1 MENQT
6 ENQDTSTIIS
16 PSTSKDIHRLEL
28 NGKNYTIIGT
38 SHVSKES
45 AELVTSVIESEK
57 PDTVC
62 VELCESRYQS
72 MRDKDRWL
80 NMDIVKVIKEE
91 KTFLLLANLLL
102 ASFQKRIA
110 EKFEVMPG
118 MEMVAAIEAAER
130 NNAGIHLAD
139 RDVQITLSRTWR
151 KVGFWEKIKILSQI
165 LMSAS
170 DTPDITEEEIE
181 SMKDA
186 DVLQNILGEVE
197 KSHPVLREI
206 LIDERDRYLSHR
218 IAEAEGNNI
227 VAVVGAGHVPGI
239 KKYFGQEIDIES
251 LKTLPPKSKWAE
263 LFKWSLF
270 SALIFLF
277 VWGFFKGGAAAGAH
291 MLVQWSIVT
300 GTLSGIGAIAAL
312 AHPLTIL
319 AAVVAAPITC
329 LHPLLAAGWVSGLV
343 EAFARKPKVIDL
355 ENLNSDI
362 LSVRGFWK
370 NKVTRILLVVM
381 FTNIGA
387 SIGTFVALP
396 MLMKFIGKA

>member
-1 MENQT
+1 MENQID
-6 ENQDTSTIIS
+6 NR
-16 PSTSKDIHRLEL
+16 DIHRFEL
-28 NGKNYTIIGT
+28 NGKKYTIIGT

-45 AELVTSVIESEK
+45 ADLVTEVIESET

-62 VELCESRYQS
+62 VELCESRYHS
-72 MRDKDRWL
+72 MRDKDRWR

-91 KTFLLLANLLL
+91 KTFLLLSNLLL

-110 EKFEVMPG
+110 EKFDIIPG
-118 MEMVAAIEAAER
+118 MEMVKAIESAEKVH
-130 NNAGIHLAD
+130 AGIHLAD

-151 KVGFWEKIKILSQI
+151 KVGFWEKIKIMSQI

-181 SMKDA
+181 NMKDA

-206 LIDERDRYLSHR
+206 LIDERDKYLAHR
-218 IAEAEGNNI
+218 ICEAEGQNI

-239 KKYFGQEIDIES
+239 KKYFGQDIDIEE
-251 LKTLPPKSKWAE
+251 LKQLPPKSIWAE
-263 LFKWSLF
+263 VFKWGLF
-270 SALIFLF
+270 SALLFLF
-277 VWGFFKGGAAAGAH
+277 VWGFFKGGAVAGTS
-291 MLVQWSIVT
+291 MLIKWSIVT

-312 AHPLTIL
+312 GHPLTIL
-319 AAVVAAPITC
+319 AAILAAPVTC

-343 EAFARKPKVIDL
+343 EAYVRKPKVMDL
-355 ENLNSDI
+355 ENLNTDI
-362 LSVRGFWK
+362 MSFTGFWK

-396 MLMKFIGKA
+396 MLMKYLGKS

>member
-1 MENQT
+1 MQNQT
-6 ENQDTSTIIS
+6 VS
-16 PSTSKDIHRLEL
+16 PVIPQAESIESNDIHRLEL
-28 NGKNYTIIGT
+28 NGKKYLIIGT

-45 AELVTSVIESEK
+45 ADLVKRVIEAEN

-72 MRDKDRWL
+72 MMDKDRWL

-110 EKFEVMPG
+110 EKFEIMPG
-118 MEMVAAIEAAER
+118 MEMVAAIEAAGKTK
-130 NNAGIHLAD
+130 AGIHLAD
-139 RDVQITLSRTWR
+139 RDVQVTLSRTWR

-165 LMSAS
+165 LMSAG

-206 LIDERDRYLSHR
+206 LIDERDRYLSSR
-218 IAEAEGNNI
+218 IAEAEGDNI

-239 KKYFGQEIDIES
+239 KKYFGQEIDIEA
-251 LKTLPPKSKWAE
+251 LKTLPPKSKLAE
-263 LFKWSLF
+263 VFKWSLF
-270 SALIFLF
+270 SGLIFLF
-277 VWGFFKGGAAAGAH
+277 IWGFFKGGAAAGAN
-291 MLVQWSIVT
+291 MLFQWAIVT
-300 GTLSGIGAIAAL
+300 GVLSGLGAIAAL
-312 AHPLTIL
+312 GHPLTIL
-319 AAVVAAPITC
+319 SAILAAPVTC

-343 EAFARKPKVIDL
+343 EAFVRKPKVVDL

-362 LSVRGFWK
+362 LSFGGFWR

-396 MLMKFIGKA
+396 MLMKYIGKA